1 MEEETFNY
9 QIKDGIKSYI
19 ADFETAMMSPGVN

>member
-1 MEEETFNY
+1 MEEDAFNY

-19 ADFETAMMSPGVN
+19 ADFENAILSPGHN